1 MKVRMKSEQRR
12 AAIVR
17 SAIHLF
23 AEKGFRGTTT
33 RELAAAAGVT
43 EPVLYQHFRAKSDL
57 YCAIIEAKATE
68 ASGHAA
74 ELAELAKAGDDRAF
88 FRSLGELILR
98 RYQDDPE
105 LSRLLFFSSLERH
118 ELADLFFERIYSGFY
133 KLVTGYIRRRVREG
147 AFRRVNPEVAARG
160 LIGMISY
167 HGQAALLFPGRFS
180 VANPSR
186 IAWRCETSSLDGIV
200 KGQSC
205 RSKQGFAIWP
215 SPWRPLLPAK
225 RPPFC
230 AVFQWPGLIRRLP

>member
-23 AEKGFRGTTT
+23 AERGFRGATT

-57 YCAIIEAKATE
+57 YSAIIEAKAAE

-74 ELAELAKAGDDRAF
+74 ALAELAKAGDDRAF
-88 FRSLGELILR
+88 FISLGELILL
-98 RYQDDPE
+98 RYRDDPE

-133 KLVTGYIRRRVREG
+133 KLVAGYIRRRVRGG
-147 AFRRVNPEVAARG
+147 AFRKVNPELAARG

-180 VANPSR
+180 TANPRR
-186 IAWRCETSSLDGIV
+186 IAREMATVFLEGIV
-200 KGQSC
+200 EIKS
-205 RSKQGFAIWP
+205 A
-215 SPWRPLLPAK
+215 
-225 RPPFC
+225 
-230 AVFQWPGLIRRLP
+230 GLNTNERR

>member
-1 MKVRMKSEQRR
+1 MKSEQRR

-57 YCAIIEAKATE
+57 YSAIIEAKATE

-74 ELAELAKAGDDRAF
+74 ELAELANAGDDRAF

-180 VANPSR
+180 VANPRR
-186 IAWRCETSSLDGIV
+186 IASEMVTVFLDGIV
-200 KGQSC
+200 RIKMGHE
-205 RSKQGFAIWP
+205 
-215 SPWRPLLPAK
+215 
-225 RPPFC
+225 
-230 AVFQWPGLIRRLP
+230 